1 MNEADQINRR
11 QFLTDSCQQ
20 FSIEAEL
27 RERER
32 NCCMHAQHW
41 RCTTAVAAAAT
52 GAGVALH
59 CSRLFSFSS
68 PVPNQLGRRSI

>member
-11 QFLTDSCQQ
+11 QFLTDCCQQ

-27 RERER
+27 RER

-41 RCTTAVAAAAT
+41 GCTAAA
-52 GAGVALH
+52 GALH